1 MKLLLLLMMMAG
13 TTAASAQA
21 ALLVLIFGDKAAT
34 ETFHFSIDAG
44 ANYDVWTEGQPKLG
58 WHFGLGNH
66 LKLSEKWSLRAEFT
80 PLNNSITDG
89 MPQLGSL
96 PDSIAANLTDRNNQ
110 WRINTIDVP
119 ILMRYR
125 LNPEWSISVGPQV
138 SFCTSATERRT
149 AVWEDG
155 SEITLDFDFSE
166 QINPVWYGAAL
177 DISYSLVKARGGKGL
192 DIGLRYAW
200 LTGISNA
207 DPVPNSLSRLQFG
220 LSLPF
225 VN

>member
-1 MKLLLLLMMMAG
+1 MRTFIFCVLMLGAMA
-13 TTAASAQA
+13 AQAQA

-44 ANYDVWTEGQPKLG
+44 GNYDLWTDGEPKLG

-66 LKLSEKWSLRAEFT
+66 LKLTEKLSFRAEFT

-89 MPQLGSL
+89 MPALGTL
-96 PDSIAANLTDRNNQ
+96 PDSLESKLTDRNNQ

-119 ILMRYR
+119 LMIRYR
-125 LNPEWSISVGPQV
+125 ITPEWSVSAGPQM
-138 SFCTSATERRT
+138 SICTSATERRT

-155 SEITLDFDFSE
+155 SEIRLDSDLSE
-166 QINPVWYGAAL
+166 SINSVWYGAAFDL
-177 DISYSLVKARGGKGL
+177 SYSLVKARGGKGL

-207 DPVPNSLSRLQFG
+207 TEVPNSLSRLQFG
-220 LSLPF
+220 FSFPF
-225 VN
+225 VQ